1 MRDRGIRQETFEEY
15 KDSKQSKLVAINAVL
30 TGVGMLAAFGFG
42 QFSFSFGCAIGFV
55 FIIVICRNIYAF
67 WKKCEKRRDLIM
79 RGYLTEAEV
88 VELKQETDLDN
99 DSITVAVYR
108 FTLPGG
114 EERRFKRPVNS
125 SIVGLM
131 GAIQVGAKFDI
142 FVDPNNP
149 LDFYLANPG
158 ILKYTVQE
166 LRQMPGIQGM
176 DSRVFNYLQE
186 KQKIDPLFMPPPKRK
201 RGWRNKMFRWA
212 DDAFTFI
219 LIVIPFAILT
229 GIIALLV
236 PSLHHDPIDLPF
248 GAYISSKG
256 TTEVYQYYP
265 ETNEWSYYL
274 EDFGVTR
281 TKNWRYDSQ
290 CSEPLELQYDFS
302 FAFGARPDEVNTP
315 RLLIPE
321 SYRDRLDEFI
331 KDGDSNPAL
340 P

>member
-1 MRDRGIRQETFEEY
+1 
-15 KDSKQSKLVAINAVL
+15 
-30 TGVGMLAAFGFG
+30 
-42 QFSFSFGCAIGFV
+42 
-55 FIIVICRNIYAF
+55 
-67 WKKCEKRRDLIM
+67 
-79 RGYLTEAEV
+79 
-88 VELKQETDLDN
+88 
-99 DSITVAVYR
+99 
-108 FTLPGG
+108 
-114 EERRFKRPVNS
+114 
-125 SIVGLM
+125 
-131 GAIQVGAKFDI
+131 
-142 FVDPNNP
+142 
-149 LDFYLANPG
+149 
-158 ILKYTVQE
+158 
-166 LRQMPGIQGM
+166 
-176 DSRVFNYLQE
+176 
-186 KQKIDPLFMPPPKRK
+186 
-201 RGWRNKMFRWA
+201 MFRWA

-274 EDFGVTR
+274 DEFGVTR
-281 TKNWRYDSQ
+281 TKDWRYDSQ

-302 FAFGARPDEVNTP
+302 FAFGARPNEVNTP

-331 KDGDSNPAL
+331 KDKDDTDKTL